1 MRQVRPDDP
10 MTADLSSLLADL
22 KTKADK
28 ATPGPWGINYHEE
41 VVGRDGKLIH
51 ADGRRNMDN
60 AAFIAAADPQVVAA
74 LAEVAEMSEKHE
86 CYIHA
91 GENMKHG
98 DYDCQLCAALA
109 RLRLALAG
117 KENSDE

>member
-28 ATPGPWGINYHEE
+28 AEWRGGELPHGEHPCDYGYGYVE
-41 VVGRDGKLIH
+41 VP
-51 ADGRRNMDN
+51 
-60 AAFIAAADPQVVAA
+60 PQVVAA
-74 LAEVAEMSEKHE
+74 LAEVAEA
-86 CYIHA
+86 A
-91 GENMKHG
+91 GAYMALLDLEGMADDG
-98 DYDCQLCAALA
+98 DLDAALA

-117 KENSDE
+117 KENSDETR